1 LIGCSV
7 GFAGV
12 RAVPPPRWLVLV
24 ALPVGICACLL
35 ARFLTHPC
43 YNVNAVFRVQEG
55 WGGMFPEHR
64 MYLLTQGVAYA
75 LVFLLVPAVGRRKA
89 CLCEGA
95 AS

>member
-1 LIGCSV
+1 
-7 GFAGV
+7 
-12 RAVPPPRWLVLV
+12 
-24 ALPVGICACLL
+24 
-35 ARFLTHPC
+35 
-43 YNVNAVFRVQEG
+43 
-55 WGGMFPEHR
+55 MFPDHR